1 MTDPFVQN
9 GYAMRNRI
17 PDTDHHEPRREDIAV
32 LAYKIWEKQGHPEG
46 RAVKHWNLATD
57 QLRAR
62 RLAELNRVVRT
73 ENKIRNSNRLPVLRG
88 TIGD

>member
-1 MTDPFVQN
+1 MK
-9 GYAMRNRI
+9 NRI